1 MVEEYVKDLYR
12 IGLIL
17 FVVPVLLLL
26 LGIMFAF
33 VGLPIDFDS
42 FNIAL
47 GPSSLGLTGFLIML
61 YLSMKYYYKEG
72 RDRKS

>member
-1 MVEEYVKDLYR
+1 MVEEYVKDLYL
-12 IGLIL
+12 IGFIL
-17 FVVPVLLLL
+17 FVVPVLLIL
-26 LGIMFAF
+26 LGITFAF
-33 VGLPIDFDS
+33 MGLTIDFDS
-42 FNIAL
+42 FNTAL

>member
-12 IGLIL
+12 MGFIL
-17 FVVPVLLLL
+17 FVVPVLLIL
-26 LGIMFAF
+26 LGITFAF
-33 VGLPIDFDS
+33 MGLPIDFDS
-42 FNIAL
+42 FNTAL

>member
-1 MVEEYVKDLYR
+1 MVEEYVKDLYL
-12 IGLIL
+12 IGFIL
-17 FVVPVLLLL
+17 FVVPVLLIL
-26 LGIMFAF
+26 LGITFAF
-33 VGLPIDFDS
+33 MGLPIDFDS
-42 FNIAL
+42 FNTAL